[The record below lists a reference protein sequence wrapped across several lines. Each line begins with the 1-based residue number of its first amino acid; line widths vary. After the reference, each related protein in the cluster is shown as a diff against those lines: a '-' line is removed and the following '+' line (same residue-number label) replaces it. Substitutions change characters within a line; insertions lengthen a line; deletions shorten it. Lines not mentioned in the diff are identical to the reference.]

1 MLVPVGQPHRGGQ
14 VQVQQG
20 VQGYIG
26 RGVVWGGFDFHGRP
40 LEQIVNRG
48 RARQEGIELE
58 NMKSDIK
65 AKVDRASMNQ
75 KMEEEC
81 FYLLHT
87 NVFSITAEGGVVPA
101 EMSLARVSLRQ
112 GVE

>member
-1 MLVPVGQPHRGGQ
+1 M
-14 VQVQQG
+14 
-20 VQGYIG
+20 
-26 RGVVWGGFDFHGRP
+26 GFDFHGRP

-65 AKVDRASMNQ
+65 AKVDRALMNQ
-75 KMEEEC
+75 KMGEEC

-87 NVFSITAEGGVVPA
+87 NVFSITTEGGVVPA